1 MDEKRPKENKGI
13 PGADHNEAEVSPPDR
28 TPDEY
33 GDENPYQ
40 KPGPQVT
47 EPRPN
52 SPERESPDDS
62 VEREQ
67 ER

>member
-1 MDEKRPKENKGI
+1 MDQEGPKETNGV
-13 PGADHNEAEVSPPDR
+13 PGTDQDETEMSPPDR
-28 TPDEY
+28 SPDEY

-40 KPGPQVT
+40 KPGEPVT

-52 SPERESPDDS
+52 TPERESPDDR